1 VLNIP
6 GESAAVPDTPFAS
19 ETLALVL
26 ESGVHIALRR
36 QFFGWTQGAVQALI
50 RHEVLMCAVSRHG
63 AAPAVELFSC
73 RPLPATFM
81 TQACAVE
88 TGLYARLNSAW
99 ERSGRRPVTLD
110 DPASANKHSGLE
122 TDEAPSYSRCFAAHG
137 IDSGHGYPRTL
148 FVFCGVPKSPNA
160 DPARALALLTP
171 YLHAAWLRI
180 LDNSAGASPIREPRG
195 REPLTPRERQI
206 LGWLHA
212 GRRNAEI
219 ADALAISPNTVK
231 NHVQKI
237 LRKMDAE
244 NRAQAVAKAQSLNL
258 FEYVSDPARRL

>member
-1 VLNIP
+1 MFNIP
-6 GESAAVPDTPFAS
+6 GEPAAIPDTPYAS

-26 ESGVHIALRR
+26 ESGIHVSLRR

-73 RPLPATFM
+73 RPLPPAFM
-81 TQACAVE
+81 AHACAVE
-88 TGLYARLNSAW
+88 TGLYATLSSAW
-99 ERSGRRPVTLD
+99 DRNGRRPVTVD
-110 DPASANKHSGLE
+110 EPASTHKPAHEGSLE
-122 TDEAPSYSRCFAAHG
+122 ASSYSRCFAAHG

-180 LDNSAGASPIREPRG
+180 LDNGAGVWAVREPRE

-219 ADALAISPNTVK
+219 AEALAISPNTVK

-258 FEYVSDPARRL
+258 FEYLSDPARPL

>member
-1 VLNIP
+1 MLDIP
-6 GESAAVPDTPFAS
+6 GVPAEIPDTPFAS

-26 ESGVHIALRR
+26 EAGVHISLRR

-50 RHEVLMCAVSRHG
+50 RHDVLMCAVSRHG
-63 AAPAVELFSC
+63 AAPAVELFSS
-73 RPLPATFM
+73 RPLPPAYM
-81 TQACAVE
+81 AQACAVE
-88 TGLYARLNSAW
+88 SGLHARLNTAW
-99 ERSGRRPVTLD
+99 ERNGRRPVTVD
-110 DPASANKHSGLE
+110 DPAGAGESPGRE
-122 TDEAPSYSRCFAAHG
+122 TGEPSYPRCYAAHG
-137 IDSGHGYPRTL
+137 IDSGRGYPRTL
-148 FVFCGVPKSPNA
+148 FVFCGVPKSPGA
-160 DPARALALLTP
+160 SPSRALALLTP
-171 YLHAAWLRI
+171 FLHAAWLRI
-180 LDNSAGASPIREPRG
+180 LDNGAGASSVRDPRE
-195 REPLTPRERQI
+195 REPLTAREKQI

-258 FEYVSDPARRL
+258 FEYLSDPARRR